1 METSKSNSAS
11 IKTPIRKKLS
21 SMKNNIY
28 PKNYHSL
35 LDLVDTQKAIKL
47 VKDTFESELAKELKL
62 IRVSAPLFVEP
73 KTGLNDNLSGFE
85 KAVSFVVNE
94 NLQELEIVQSLA
106 KWKRYALKKYDIDG
120 LYTDM
125 NAIRRFEDTDNLHS
139 LYVDQWDWERRLLPE
154 QRNLKTLKQTVR
166 KIYKAFVKTYNK
178 VVKAYPVLNNE
189 LPSTITFI
197 TTKELEKLYPNL
209 SRKERE
215 NAICKKY
222 GAVFLIGIGGKLKD
236 GEPHDSRAADYDDW
250 KLNGDI
256 LLWYEP
262 LQIAFEL
269 SSMGVRVNKV
279 SLLKQLKAKKEEFK
293 LEMPYHQSI
302 INETLPLS
310 IGGGIGQSRLCM
322 YLLKK
327 VHIGEVQSSYW
338 PEEDIKEFKKYNVNL
353 L

>member
-1 METSKSNSAS
+1 M
-11 IKTPIRKKLS
+11 
-21 SMKNNIY
+21 NIY
-28 PKNYHSL
+28 PSNYQSIL
-35 LDLVDTQKAIKL
+35 NLVDTQKAIKL

-62 IRVSAPLFVEP
+62 MRVSAPLFVEP
-73 KTGLNDNLSGFE
+73 STGLNDNLSGYE
-85 KAVSFVVNE
+85 KAVNFIVNQ
-94 NLQELEIVQSLA
+94 NDKDLEIVQSLA
-106 KWKRYALKKYDIDG
+106 KWKRYALNKYDIDG

-125 NAIRRFEDTDNLHS
+125 NAIRRFEELDNLHS
-139 LYVDQWDWERRLLPE
+139 LYVDQWDWERRLTVE
-154 QRNLKTLKQTVR
+154 QRNVRTLKTVVKR
-166 KIYKAFVKTYNK
+166 IYKAFIKTYNK
-178 VVKAYPVLNNE
+178 LVKQFPELENNFSKE
-189 LPSTITFI
+189 VTFI

-215 NAICKKY
+215 NEICKKH
-222 GAVFLIGIGGKLKD
+222 GTVFLMQIGNKLKD
-236 GEPHDSRAADYDDW
+236 GMPHDARAADYDDW

-269 SSMGVRVNKV
+269 SSMGIRVDST
-279 SLLKQLKAKKEEFK
+279 SLVKQLKAKKEEYK

-302 INETLPLS
+302 LNETLPLS

-322 YLLKK
+322 FLLKK

>member
-1 METSKSNSAS
+1 M
-11 IKTPIRKKLS
+11 
-21 SMKNNIY
+21 NIY
-28 PKNYHSL
+28 PSNYQSIL
-35 LDLVDTQKAIKL
+35 NLVDTQKAIKL

-62 IRVSAPLFVEP
+62 MRVSAPLFVEP
-73 KTGLNDNLSGFE
+73 STGLNDNLSGYE
-85 KAVSFVVNE
+85 KAVNFVVNQ
-94 NLQELEIVQSLA
+94 NDKDLEIVQSLA
-106 KWKRYALKKYDIDG
+106 KWKRYALNKYDIDG

-125 NAIRRFEDTDNLHS
+125 NAIRRFEELDNLHS
-139 LYVDQWDWERRLLPE
+139 LYVDQWDWERRLTVE
-154 QRNLKTLKQTVR
+154 QRNVRTLKSVVK
-166 KIYKAFVKTYNK
+166 KIYKAFIKTYNK
-178 VVKAYPVLNNE
+178 LVKQFPE
-189 LPSTITFI
+189 LENYFSKEVTFI
-197 TTKELEKLYPNL
+197 TTKELEKMYPNL

-215 NAICKKY
+215 NEICKKY
-222 GAVFLIGIGGKLKD
+222 GTVFLMQIGNKLKD
-236 GEPHDSRAADYDDW
+236 GMPHDARAADYDDW

-269 SSMGVRVNKV
+269 SSMGIRVNKD
-279 SLLKQLKAKKEEFK
+279 SLVKQLKAKKEEYK

-302 INETLPLS
+302 LNETLPLS

-322 YLLKK
+322 FLLKK

>member
-1 METSKSNSAS
+1 M
-11 IKTPIRKKLS
+11 
-21 SMKNNIY
+21 NIY
-28 PKNYHSL
+28 PKNYQSI
-35 LDLVDTQKAIKL
+35 LDLKDTQIAIKL
-47 VKDTFESELAKELKL
+47 VKDTFESELAKQLNL
-62 IRVSAPLFVEP
+62 MRVSAPLFVEP
-73 KTGLNDNLSGFE
+73 STGLNDNLSGYE
-85 KAVSFVVNE
+85 KAVNFVVNQ
-94 NLQELEIVQSLA
+94 NNTDLEIVQSLA
-106 KWKRYALKKYDIDG
+106 KWKRFALNKYDIDG

-125 NAIRRFEDTDNLHS
+125 NAIRRFEELDNLHS
-139 LYVDQWDWERRLLPE
+139 LYVDQWDWEKRLTKDN
-154 QRNLKTLKQTVR
+154 RNVRTLKSVVR
-166 KIYKAFVKTYNK
+166 KIYKAFIKTYQK
-178 VVKAYPVLNNE
+178 LIKKYPSLENDFSKDV
-189 LPSTITFI
+189 TFL

-215 NAICKKY
+215 NAICRKY
-222 GAVFLIGIGGKLKD
+222 GTVFLMQIGNKLKD
-236 GEPHDSRAADYDDW
+236 GQPHDSRAADYDDW

-269 SSMGVRVNKV
+269 SSMGIRVNKE
-279 SLLKQLKAKKEEFK
+279 SLLKQLKIKKEVYK

-322 YLLKK
+322 FLLKK
-327 VHIGEVQSSYW
+327 IHIGEVQSSYW

>member
-1 METSKSNSAS
+1 M
-11 IKTPIRKKLS
+11 
-21 SMKNNIY
+21 NIY
-28 PKNYHSL
+28 PSNYQSIL
-35 LDLVDTQKAIKL
+35 NLVDTQKAIKL

-62 IRVSAPLFVEP
+62 MRVSAPLFVEP
-73 KTGLNDNLSGFE
+73 STGLNDNLSGYE
-85 KAVSFVVNE
+85 KAVNFVVNQ
-94 NLQELEIVQSLA
+94 NDKDLEIVQSLA
-106 KWKRYALKKYDIDG
+106 KWKRYALNKYDIDG

-125 NAIRRFEDTDNLHS
+125 NAIRRFEELDNLHS
-139 LYVDQWDWERRLLPE
+139 LYVDQWDWERRLTLE
-154 QRNLKTLKQTVR
+154 QRNVRTLKSVVK
-166 KIYKAFVKTYNK
+166 KIYKAFIKTYNK
-178 VVKAYPVLNNE
+178 LVKKFPELENNFSKE
-189 LPSTITFI
+189 VTFI

-215 NAICKKY
+215 NEICKKC
-222 GAVFLIGIGGKLKD
+222 GTVFLMQIGNKLKD
-236 GEPHDSRAADYDDW
+236 GQPHDARAADYDDW

-269 SSMGVRVNKV
+269 SSMGIRVNKD
-279 SLLKQLKAKKEEFK
+279 SLVKQLKAKKEEYK

-302 INETLPLS
+302 LNETLPLS

-322 YLLKK
+322 FLLKK

>member
-1 METSKSNSAS
+1 M
-11 IKTPIRKKLS
+11 
-21 SMKNNIY
+21 NIY
-28 PKNYHSL
+28 PSNYQSIL
-35 LDLVDTQKAIKL
+35 NLVDTQKAIKL

-62 IRVSAPLFVEP
+62 MRVSAPLFVEP
-73 KTGLNDNLSGFE
+73 STGLNDNLSGYE
-85 KAVSFVVNE
+85 KAVNFVVNQ
-94 NLQELEIVQSLA
+94 NDKDLEIVQSLA
-106 KWKRYALKKYDIDG
+106 KWKRYALNEYDIDG

-125 NAIRRFEDTDNLHS
+125 NAIRRFEELDNLHS
-139 LYVDQWDWERRLLPE
+139 LYVDQWDWERRLTLE
-154 QRNLKTLKQTVR
+154 QRNVRTLKSVVKR
-166 KIYKAFVKTYNK
+166 IYKAFIKTYNK
-178 VVKAYPVLNNE
+178 LVKQFPE
-189 LPSTITFI
+189 LENSFSKDVTFI

-215 NAICKKY
+215 NEICKKY
-222 GAVFLIGIGGKLKD
+222 GTVFLMQIGNKLKD
-236 GEPHDSRAADYDDW
+236 GQPHDARAADYDDW

-269 SSMGVRVNKV
+269 SSMGIRVNKD
-279 SLLKQLKAKKEEFK
+279 SLVKQLKAKKEEYK

-302 INETLPLS
+302 LNETLPLS

-322 YLLKK
+322 FLLKK

>member
-1 METSKSNSAS
+1 M
-11 IKTPIRKKLS
+11 
-21 SMKNNIY
+21 NIY
-28 PKNYHSL
+28 PSNYQSIL
-35 LDLVDTQKAIKL
+35 NLVDTQKAIKL

-62 IRVSAPLFVEP
+62 MRVSAPLFVEP
-73 KTGLNDNLSGFE
+73 ATGLNDNLSGYE
-85 KAVSFVVNE
+85 KAVNFVVNQ
-94 NLQELEIVQSLA
+94 NNTDLEIIHSLA
-106 KWKRYALKKYDIDG
+106 KWKRYALNKYNIDG

-125 NAIRRFEDTDNLHS
+125 NAIRRFEELDNLHS
-139 LYVDQWDWERRLLPE
+139 LYVDQWDWERRLTKE
-154 QRNLKTLKQTVR
+154 ERNLRTLKSVVR
-166 KIYKAFVKTYNK
+166 KIYKAFIKTYK
-178 VVKAYPVLNNE
+178 KLIKQYPSLENNFSKE
-189 LPSTITFI
+189 VTFI

-222 GAVFLIGIGGKLKD
+222 GTVFLMQIGNKLKD

-269 SSMGVRVNKV
+269 SSMGIRVDKD
-279 SLLKQLKAKKEEFK
+279 SLVKQLKAKKEEYK
-293 LEMPYHQSI
+293 LDLPYHQSI
-302 INETLPLS
+302 LKDELPLS

-322 YLLKK
+322 FLLKK

-338 PEEDIKEFKKYNVNL
+338 PKEDIEEFKKYNVSL

>member
-1 METSKSNSAS
+1 M
-11 IKTPIRKKLS
+11 
-21 SMKNNIY
+21 NIY
-28 PKNYHSL
+28 PKNYHSV

-62 IRVSAPLFVEP
+62 MRVSAPLFVEP
-73 KTGLNDNLSGFE
+73 STGLNDNLSGYE
-85 KAVSFVVNE
+85 KAVGFVVNQ
-94 NLQELEIVQSLA
+94 NDKDLEIVQSLA
-106 KWKRYALKKYDIDG
+106 KWKRYALNKYDIDG

-125 NAIRRFEDTDNLHS
+125 NAIRRFEELDNLHS
-139 LYVDQWDWERRLLPE
+139 LYVDQWDWERRLTKE
-154 QRNLKTLKQTVR
+154 QRNVRTLKTVVKR
-166 KIYKAFVKTYNK
+166 IYKAFVKTHNK
-178 VVKAYPVLNNE
+178 LVKQYPALECE
-189 LPSTITFI
+189 LSKDVTFI

-215 NAICKKY
+215 NEICKKY
-222 GAVFLIGIGGKLKD
+222 GTVFLMQIGNKLKD
-236 GEPHDSRAADYDDW
+236 GQPHDARAADYDDW

-269 SSMGVRVNKV
+269 SSMGIRVDST
-279 SLLKQLKAKKEEFK
+279 SLVKQLKAKKEEYK

-302 INETLPLS
+302 LNETLPLS

-322 YLLKK
+322 FLLKK

>member
-1 METSKSNSAS
+1 M
-11 IKTPIRKKLS
+11 
-21 SMKNNIY
+21 NIY
-28 PKNYHSL
+28 PKNYHSV

-62 IRVSAPLFVEP
+62 MRVSAPLFVEP
-73 KTGLNDNLSGFE
+73 STGLNDNLSGYE
-85 KAVSFVVNE
+85 KAVGFVVNQ
-94 NLQELEIVQSLA
+94 NDKDLEIVQSLA
-106 KWKRYALKKYDIDG
+106 KWKRYALNKYNIDG

-125 NAIRRFEDTDNLHS
+125 NAIRRFEELDNLHS
-139 LYVDQWDWERRLLPE
+139 LYVDQWDWERRLTKE
-154 QRNLKTLKQTVR
+154 QRNVRTLKTAVKR
-166 KIYKAFVKTYNK
+166 IYKAFVKTHNK
-178 VVKAYPVLNNE
+178 LVKQYPALECALSKDV
-189 LPSTITFI
+189 TFI

-215 NAICKKY
+215 NEICKKY
-222 GAVFLIGIGGKLKD
+222 GTVFLMQIGNKLKD
-236 GEPHDSRAADYDDW
+236 GQPHDARAADYDDW

-256 LLWYEP
+256 ILWYEP

-269 SSMGVRVNKV
+269 SSMGIRVDST
-279 SLLKQLKAKKEEFK
+279 SLVKQLKAKKEEYK

-302 INETLPLS
+302 LNETLPLS

-322 YLLKK
+322 FLLKK

>member
-1 METSKSNSAS
+1 M
-11 IKTPIRKKLS
+11 
-21 SMKNNIY
+21 NIY
-28 PKNYHSL
+28 PSNYQSVL
-35 LDLVDTQKAIKL
+35 NLVGTQKAIKL

-62 IRVSAPLFVEP
+62 MRVSAPLFVEP
-73 KTGLNDNLSGFE
+73 STGLNDNLSGYE
-85 KAVSFVVNE
+85 KAVNFMVNQ
-94 NLQELEIVQSLA
+94 NDKDLEIVQSLA
-106 KWKRYALKKYDIDG
+106 KWKRYALNKYDIDG

-125 NAIRRFEDTDNLHS
+125 NAIRRFEELDNLHS
-139 LYVDQWDWERRLLPE
+139 LYVDQWDWERRLTVE
-154 QRNLKTLKQTVR
+154 QRNVRTLKTTVK
-166 KIYKAFVKTYNK
+166 KIYKAFIKTYNK
-178 VVKAYPVLNNE
+178 LVKQFPELENNFSKE
-189 LPSTITFI
+189 VTFI
-197 TTKELEKLYPNL
+197 TTKELEKMYPNL

-215 NAICKKY
+215 NEICKKY
-222 GAVFLIGIGGKLKD
+222 GTVFLMQIGNKLKD
-236 GEPHDSRAADYDDW
+236 GMPHDARAADYDDW

-269 SSMGVRVNKV
+269 SSMGIRVNKD
-279 SLLKQLKAKKEEFK
+279 SLVKQLKAKKEEYK

-302 INETLPLS
+302 LNETLPLS

-322 YLLKK
+322 FLLKK

>member
-1 METSKSNSAS
+1 M
-11 IKTPIRKKLS
+11 
-21 SMKNNIY
+21 NIY
-28 PKNYHSL
+28 PKNYHSV

-62 IRVSAPLFVEP
+62 MRVSAPLFVEP
-73 KTGLNDNLSGFE
+73 STGLNDNLSGYE
-85 KAVSFVVNE
+85 KAVGFVVNQ
-94 NLQELEIVQSLA
+94 NDKDLEIVQSLA
-106 KWKRYALKKYDIDG
+106 KWKRYALNKYDIDG

-125 NAIRRFEDTDNLHS
+125 NAIRRFEELDNLHS
-139 LYVDQWDWERRLLPE
+139 LYVDQWDWERRLTKE
-154 QRNLKTLKQTVR
+154 QRNVRTLKTVVKR
-166 KIYKAFVKTYNK
+166 IYKAFVKTHNK
-178 VVKAYPVLNNE
+178 LVKQYPALECE
-189 LPSTITFI
+189 LSNDVTFI
-197 TTKELEKLYPNL
+197 TAKELEKLYPNL

-215 NAICKKY
+215 NEVCKKY
-222 GAVFLIGIGGKLKD
+222 GTVFLMQIGNKLKD
-236 GEPHDSRAADYDDW
+236 GQPHDARAADYDDW

-269 SSMGVRVNKV
+269 SSMGIRVDSI
-279 SLLKQLKAKKEEFK
+279 SLVKQLKAKKEEYK
-293 LEMPYHQSI
+293 LDMPYHQSI
-302 INETLPLS
+302 LNETLPLS

-322 YLLKK
+322 FLLKK